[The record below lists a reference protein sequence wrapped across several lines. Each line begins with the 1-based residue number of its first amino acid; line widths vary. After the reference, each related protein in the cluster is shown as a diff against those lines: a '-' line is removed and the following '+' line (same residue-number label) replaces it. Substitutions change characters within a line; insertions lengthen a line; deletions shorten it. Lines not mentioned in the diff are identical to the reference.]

1 MTQTP
6 KRPNPTAATLTPNSE
21 TLPSPDA
28 NLLLLAQQTRQTL
41 LTAAA
46 PQTPGNPTPNAHLPL
61 LSPQESALL
70 TPLTNLPPPVTPAE
84 AARAQPPAYPPNRPP
99 TTA

>member
-6 KRPNPTAATLTPNSE
+6 KRPKPAAATITPNPE

-28 NLLLLAQQTRQTL
+28 NLLLAQQIRQTL

-46 PQTPGNPTPNAHLPL
+46 PQTPGNPTPNALLPL

-70 TPLTNLPPPVTPAE
+70 TPLTNLPPLVTPAE
-84 AARAQPPAYPPNRPP
+84 AARAHPPLTHQTAPP